1 MNLLANIWAHLQEK
15 GISRTL
21 SIMLNRM
28 FDFHFDWKYKTD
40 TRNKISLHDLNVTG
54 ENKEHG
60 SFYQPTM
67 ALSFNRLLDT
77 IPLPQ
82 ESVLV
87 DFGCGKGRVL
97 LLAVLRGIQKAVGI
111 EFSPELCAIARNNV
125 SIVEQATGSRLD
137 ITVIE
142 DDVTHYKIEDDQN
155 VFFLFNPFDDVV
167 LEAVVENIQ
176 QSLQR
181 KPRQIAIIYYNPV
194 HSHILDNSFLPKNGY
209 LIGGEEYMLYVNC

>member
-1 MNLLANIWAHLQEK
+1 MNLLVNIWLHFKEK
-15 GISRTL
+15 GVARTL
-21 SIMLNRM
+21 SIILNRM

-40 TRNKISLHDLNVTG
+40 TRNKISLHDLSVTG
-54 ENKEHG
+54 ENKERG

-77 IPLPQ
+77 IPLPP

-97 LLAVLRGIQKAVGI
+97 LLAALRGIKKAVGI
-111 EFSPELCAIARNNV
+111 EFSPELCAIAKNNV
-125 SIVEQATGSRLD
+125 RIVEQATGSRLN
-137 ITVIE
+137 IAVIE
-142 DDVTHYKIEDDQN
+142 GDVTHYEIEDDQN
-155 VFFLFNPFDDVV
+155 VFFFFNPFDDVV
-167 LEAVVENIQ
+167 LDTVVKNIQ

-209 LIGGEEYMLYVNC
+209 FIGGEEYMLYVNC

>member
-1 MNLLANIWAHLQEK
+1 MNLLANIWLHFKDK
-15 GISRTL
+15 GVARTIS
-21 SIMLNRM
+21 IIANRI
-28 FDFHFDWKYKTD
+28 FDYHFDWKYKTD
-40 TRNKISLHDLNVTG
+40 TRSKISLQDLTVTG

-77 IPLPQ
+77 IPLPP

-97 LLAVLRGIQKAVGI
+97 LLAVLRGIKKAVGI

-125 SIVEQATGSRLD
+125 SIVEQATGSRLN
-137 ITVIE
+137 IAVVE
-142 DDVTHYKIEDDQN
+142 GDVTHYEIEDDQN
-155 VFFLFNPFDDVV
+155 VFFFFNPFDDVV

-176 QSLQR
+176 QSLHR
-181 KPRQIAIIYYNPV
+181 TPRQIAIIYYNPV
-194 HSHILDNSFLPKNGY
+194 HSHILDNSFLPKNSY